1 MVDREIAYRM
11 FAKELNDSSS
21 TIHSTVDEAIT
32 SDGHTPNYLLT
43 PGGVMVNRVF
53 VTGVLT
59 EVDNVGSDVG
69 TWRARVVDP
78 SGAFTVYA
86 GQYQS
91 DAATFLSSVEPPE
104 YVSIVGKVRS
114 YKPDDG
120 PAVISLRPEE
130 INLTDEDARNRWILD
145 TAELTLD
152 RLDAFSKILL
162 ACGNIDS
169 MDECMEGLGVAPVL
183 SEGIGMA
190 IRHYGIDENYLNEI
204 RSVVKKCIVSLDLL
218 SDESDEKDIDTL
230 VLEIMNEF
238 DKGKGVD
245 YAELLSVAVSRQL
258 NERTVDSAVRSLLA
272 KGQCYE
278 PKAGILKLIS

>member
-1 MVDREIAYRM
+1 MVDREIAYRV

-21 TIHSTVDEAIT
+21 TIHSTVDEAIS

-43 PGGVMVNRVF
+43 PGGIMVNRVF

-59 EVDNVGSDVG
+59 EVEKVGSDVD

-91 DAATFLSSVEPPE
+91 DAAAFLSSVEPPE

-120 PAVISLRPEE
+120 PVIISLRPEE
-130 INLTDEDARNRWILD
+130 INLADEEARNRWILD

-152 RLDAFSKILL
+152 RLDVFSKVLV
-162 ACGNIDS
+162 ACGNIDP
-169 MDECMEGLGVAPVL
+169 MDECMEGLEISSVI

-190 IRHYGIDENYLNEI
+190 IRNYGVDESYLNGI
-204 RSVVKKCIVSLDLL
+204 RSVVKKCIISLDLL
-218 SDESDEKDIDTL
+218 STVSDEKDIDAL
-230 VLEIMNEF
+230 VLEIMNEL

-245 YAELLSVAVSRQL
+245 YAELLSVAGSRQL
-258 NERTVDSAVRSLLA
+258 NEKTVDSAVRSLLA